1 MEESRKDPQSE
12 RALLVAALKDG
23 SLDAF
28 LKTAGFYGE
37 AGRGRIVTAALDAH
51 RAGIVDLPAA
61 LAALAALPENRA
73 SPHVQRFT
81 EHVLP
86 GLVMA
91 CDAMLALIIAIAG
104 DVEGS
109 DVERSG
115 FAGFVLNGL
124 GKWSSAAPDR
134 PFAML
139 QLTREDTALRDLMR
153 PILLAGLRVDR
164 ARFLRILVAMID
176 GDSARDSSLA
186 AEIAQVFDGFAPSD
200 IDFLGTPLRTM
211 LQRARGDDAAA
222 PLNALVTIAL
232 RDPVHAGLGID
243 ALERATPL
251 NSSHLRDG
259 LARVLMFDIAK
270 ATDALAAAALA
281 FIGEVRADEPG
292 AIDALDHILSH
303 DLKGR
308 QGIGKQDLLDRLFDK
323 GGVTLVQLD
332 GVATAILTGDADAD
346 ERSATVLRWLCS
358 QSQRHVEAAA
368 DLCGRFTDE
377 PPRFD
382 MDFTG
387 VSPRAASLAAR
398 RACAQL
404 ILYPISVASILV
416 SVLRTGPVDI
426 HPLVEALLFQPLLMN
441 YWTSARV
448 YLEAVGEAVPH
459 RTANPV
465 RQALARHDA
474 YIAAIEAAGNLRELH
489 PSPHR
494 RFLAETKRHEEQ
506 VAINRAAMRQTVFA
520 DIIPTALM
528 LYGDA
533 AVFDVH
539 LAPDDVRRQESEMQV
554 HEFSQEFPRL
564 EVIDPFGSWY
574 QRLRLLQGDDET

>member
-28 LKTAGFYGE
+28 LKIAGFFGDS
-37 AGRGRIVTAALDAH
+37 GRGRIVTAALDAH

-73 SPHVQRFT
+73 SLRIQRFT

-86 GLVMA
+86 GLVME
-91 CDAMLALIIAIAG
+91 CDAMLALAIAIGG
-104 DVEGS
+104 DIEGS
-109 DVERSG
+109 G
-115 FAGFVLNGL
+115 FPGVVLNGL
-124 GKWSSAAPDR
+124 GTWSSASPDR

-139 QLTREDTALRDLMR
+139 QLVRQDTALRDLMR

-186 AEIAQVFDGFAPSD
+186 AEIAQFFDGFAPSD
-200 IDFLGTPLRTM
+200 IDFLGPPLRNM
-211 LQRARGDDAAA
+211 LQRAQGDDAAA
-222 PLNALVTIAL
+222 PLNAMVAIAL
-232 RDPVHAGLGID
+232 RHPVHAGLGID
-243 ALERATPL
+243 ALERASPL
-251 NSSHLRDG
+251 NSPKLRDG
-259 LARVLMFDIAK
+259 VARVLMFDIAK
-270 ATDALAAAALA
+270 APDALAAAALA
-281 FIGEVRADEPG
+281 FMGEVRADELG

-303 DLKGR
+303 DLNGR
-308 QGIGKQDLLDRLFDK
+308 QGIGTQVLLDGLLDK
-323 GGVTLVQLD
+323 GRVTLVQLD
-332 GVATAILTGDADAD
+332 GVAAAIVTGDAD
-346 ERSATVLRWLCS
+346 ERSATVLRWLFS

-404 ILYPISVASILV
+404 ILYPVSVASILV
-416 SVLRTGPVDI
+416 SILRTGPVHV
-426 HPLVEALLFQPLLMN
+426 HPLVEALLFQPLLVN
-441 YWTSARV
+441 YWTSARA
-448 YLEAVGEAVPH
+448 YLEAVGEAGPR

-506 VAINRAAMRQTVFA
+506 VAINRAAMRQSVFA

-539 LAPDDVRRQESEMQV
+539 LAPDDVRRQETEMQV
-554 HEFSQEFPRL
+554 HEFSQELPRL
-564 EVIDPFGSWY
+564 EVLDPFGSWY
-574 QRLRLLQGDDET
+574 QRLRLLQGGDEA